1 MLMEVKS
8 ERFVTSYEARKI
20 LKKREKEGELNYEQK
35 NAFDYLNKFCKV
47 PEKDVEALVQ
57 DLGKIEKL
65 HERHIVAIVET
76 MPADQED
83 IRLLFA
89 NERAVLSDDDKEQIL
104 KAVKKHG
111 K

>member
-1 MLMEVKS
+1 MEVKS

>member
-1 MLMEVKS
+1 MEVKS

-65 HERHIVAIVET
+65 HERHIVAIVEM

-83 IRLLFA
+83 LRLLFA
-89 NERAVLSDDDKEQIL
+89 NERAVLSDDDKDQIL

>member
-1 MLMEVKS
+1 MEVKS

-20 LKKREKEGELNYEQK
+20 LKKREKDGELNYEQK

-47 PEKDVEALVQ
+47 PEKDIEALVQ

-65 HERHIVAIVET
+65 HERHIVAIVEM

-83 IRLLFA
+83 LRLLFA

>member
-1 MLMEVKS
+1 MEVKS

-20 LKKREKEGELNYEQK
+20 LKKREKDGELNYEQK

-47 PEKDVEALVQ
+47 PEKDIEALVQ